1 MTPILSLFRLQ
12 PYSGASLQGVCVVM
26 TLKFERLM
34 DRVGPVLFLSVGLAP
49 FGAMALLGV

>member
-1 MTPILSLFRLQ
+1 MTPILSPFRLQ
-12 PYSGASLQGVCVVM
+12 PHSGASLQGVCVVM